1 MRWQAQRDTAFLHVR
16 YLVPFTFDLIIR
28 VSRVTLI
35 YMSTGLQITI
45 RQLHA
50 RTGHFVRKA
59 IAHPIVVTDN
69 GKPVAEI
76 TPVGKNRVKG
86 DEVPYFARRK
96 LRPGFKKL
104 MGSGALRPKPGQKTM
119 DEILDE
125 VRADSSA

>member
-1 MRWQAQRDTAFLHVR
+1 
-16 YLVPFTFDLIIR
+16 
-28 VSRVTLI
+28 
-35 YMSTGLQITI
+35 MSATLQITI

-59 IAHPIVVTDN
+59 AEFPIIVTDN

-76 TPVGKNRVKG
+76 TPTGKDRLKK

-104 MGSGALRPKPGQKTM
+104 MESGALKPKPGQKTI

-125 VRADSSA
+125 VRADSRA

>member
-1 MRWQAQRDTAFLHVR
+1 M
-16 YLVPFTFDLIIR
+16 
-28 VSRVTLI
+28 SVT
-35 YMSTGLQITI
+35 LQITI

-59 IAHPIVVTDN
+59 AEFPIIVTDN

-76 TPVGKNRVKG
+76 TPTSKDRVKEE
-86 DEVPYFARRK
+86 EVPYFARRK

-104 MGSGALRPKPGQKTM
+104 MESGVLKPKPGQKTI

-125 VRADSSA
+125 VRADGHA

>member
-1 MRWQAQRDTAFLHVR
+1 MTTIEI
-16 YLVPFTFDLIIR
+16 PIR
-28 VSRVTLI
+28 E
-35 YMSTGLQITI
+35 
-45 RQLHA
+45 LHA

-59 IAHPIVVTDN
+59 AADMRVIITDN

-76 TPVGKNRVKG
+76 TPIGKDRVKE

-104 MGSGALRPKPGQKTM
+104 MESGVLKPKPGQKTI

-125 VRADSSA
+125 VRADSNA